1 MEAMYRP
8 EPSDDAPRLL
18 LVDDEETILW
28 AVAKYFRD
36 LGWDVVATDDPDE
49 AETVL
54 ESEPYGVV
62 VLDLGLSRFERNG
75 LDVLRSLR
83 HAHPFIPVVILSA
96 FVSSDVEAEA
106 RRLGADAVLKKPMA
120 LPQLAQVVVALSGAR
135 A

>member
-1 MEAMYRP
+1 MYQPAARAN
-8 EPSDDAPRLL
+8 APRLL

-28 AVAKYFRD
+28 AVGKYFRD

-54 ESEPYGVV
+54 EHEPYGVV

-83 HAHPFIPVVILSA
+83 HSHPWLPVVILSA

-106 RRLGADAVLKKPMA
+106 KRIGADAVLKKPMA
-120 LPQLAQVVVALSGAR
+120 LPSLAQVVIALSGAR